1 MKTTNAKGKPCPQP
15 LIMTKKALLEM
26 DENETLQI
34 IVDNES
40 SKFNVVKYLEDN
52 GMDVEI
58 QKDNNIYN
66 IFVVK
71 KGGTIE
77 KSTPEDYCEI
87 PTENKGNYIVCVKTG
102 KLGEGD
108 PELGDILMKGFFNT
122 LPNIDQL
129 PTSVIFV
136 NAGIFLTLN
145 GSPIIEAL
153 ETLKGKGVEILICG
167 TCVEFYKKMDDIA
180 VGQVSNMLDIL
191 ERITAAGKILNP

>member
-1 MKTTNAKGKPCPQP
+1 MKTIDAKGKLCPQP

-26 DENETLQI
+26 DENETLHI

-58 QKDNNIYN
+58 QQDNHIYN
-66 IFVVK
+66 LFVVK

-87 PTENKGNYIVCVKTG
+87 PTSSKGDYVVCVKTG

-108 PELGDILMKGFFNT
+108 DELGDILMKGFFNT
-122 LPNIDQL
+122 LPNVEQL
-129 PTSVIFV
+129 PSSVIFV
-136 NAGIFLTLN
+136 NGGIFLTLE
-145 GSPIIEAL
+145 GSSIIEPL
-153 ETLKGKGVEILICG
+153 QILKDKGVEILVCG
-167 TCVEFYKKMDDIA
+167 TCLEYFKKMDDIA

-191 ERITAAGKILNP
+191 ERITASGKILNP